1 MDRNVYVVVSQT
13 GTILSRILKSITKKE
28 YNHASISLNK
38 NLAPMYSFG
47 RMNPYNPVWGGF
59 VLESI
64 HAGTFKRFKNTK
76 AIVLELPFDDKD
88 YEDLKMRLKGMIK
101 NSDLYG
107 YNYLGLVLAGVRINW
122 SKRNA
127 FYCSEFV
134 KDLLIMYRVKGYENL
149 VGIVHPIQF
158 LNLPE
163 ARVVYRGKLRDYKY
177 NG

>member
-88 YEDLKMRLKGMIK
+88 YEDLVVDELSPVAMRYCRLIK
-101 NSDLYG
+101 TIRLH
-107 YNYLGLVLAGVRINW
+107 
-122 SKRNA
+122 
-127 FYCSEFV
+127 CQ
-134 KDLLIMYRVKGYENL
+134 M
-149 VGIVHPIQF
+149 
-158 LNLPE
+158 
-163 ARVVYRGKLRDYKY
+163 
-177 NG
+177 